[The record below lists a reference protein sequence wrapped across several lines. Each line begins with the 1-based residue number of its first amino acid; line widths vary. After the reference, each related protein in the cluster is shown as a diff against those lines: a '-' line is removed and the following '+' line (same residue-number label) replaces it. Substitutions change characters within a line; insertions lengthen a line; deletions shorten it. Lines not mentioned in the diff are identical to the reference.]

1 MGLSTRLLASLL
13 NELRLESQLRLTSAL
28 TSATF
33 VDHVV
38 RQAHWA
44 VVGDVLNPAKHASQI
59 VTRLESTGRTVAMV
73 NPRDDT
79 GSCHPSVAAAIAAGQ
94 RIDAVNLVISPR
106 AGVSIVED
114 MWRCGVRYLFVQ
126 PGADAPHVLARAA
139 ELGLVV
145 RTGCV
150 LVEALPDVGSS
161 HGNL

>member
-13 NELRLESQLRLTSAL
+13 NELRLESQLRLTSA
-28 TSATF
+28 AF

-79 GSCHPSVAAAIAAGQ
+79 GVCHPSIAAAIAAGQ

-150 LVEALPDVGSS
+150 LVEALPDVGSNGN
-161 HGNL
+161 GNL